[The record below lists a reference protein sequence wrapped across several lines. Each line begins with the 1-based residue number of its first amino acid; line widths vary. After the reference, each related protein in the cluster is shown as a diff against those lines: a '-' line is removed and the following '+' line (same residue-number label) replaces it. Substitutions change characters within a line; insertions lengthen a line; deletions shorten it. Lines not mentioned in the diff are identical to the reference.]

1 MNVLIVTDEMELGGS
16 QRQITELALGLQAR
30 GDAVSVRY
38 FRNESFLVGQLREG
52 GVDVARMPK
61 SGRIDAGFVLRLAR
75 CIREGGFELVHAFS
89 FTAELWSAIALTLL
103 PRAARPVLVT
113 SIRGTYE
120 WYTPLQWRLK
130 RWTTRRSAA
139 VVANATA
146 AADHAFVRMGLPQD
160 RLAIVRNG
168 IGRPADREAARIRHR
183 QALGVGEDTP
193 LALFVGRLVDH
204 KNLPMLV
211 RAAGRLAA
219 GGSALRFVL
228 VGDGPLAGET
238 RRAIADAGL
247 DTRVT
252 LTGERDDAAELMC
265 AADMLVLP
273 SWREGLPN
281 VVIEAMQAGC
291 AVVATRAG
299 GIPELVRDGETG
311 LLVAVDD
318 DAALAAALARLEHDP
333 ALRARLAAAARTRA
347 TQDYGVDAMV
357 AAMRAVYA
365 DTRRAPA
372 RGTTV
377 ASVAN
382 R

>member
-16 QRQITELALGLQAR
+16 QRQITELALGLRAR
-30 GDAVSVRY
+30 GDTVSVRY
-38 FRNESFLVGQLREG
+38 FRNDSFLVGRLRDG

-61 SGRIDAGFVLRLAR
+61 SGRIDAGFVLRLR
-75 CIREGGFELVHAFS
+75 RYIRECGFEVVHAFS
-89 FTAELWSAIALTLL
+89 FTAELWSAVALALL
-103 PRAARPVLVT
+103 EHAARPALVT

-130 RWTTRRSAA
+130 RWATRRSAA

-146 AADHAFVRMGLPQD
+146 GAAHAFARMRLPQE

-168 IGRPADREAARIRHR
+168 IERPADREGARARHR
-183 QALGVGEDTP
+183 HALGIADDMP

-219 GGSALRFVL
+219 RGSTLRFVL

-238 RRAIADAGL
+238 RRAITDAGL
-247 DTRVT
+247 DARVT
-252 LTGERDDAAELMC
+252 LAGERDDAAELMC

-291 AVVATRAG
+291 AVIATRAG
-299 GIPELVRDGETG
+299 GIPELIRDGETG
-311 LLVAVDD
+311 LLVAIDD
-318 DAALAAALARLEHDP
+318 DAALAAALERLEHDP
-333 ALRARLAAAARTRA
+333 GLRARLAAAAQTRA
-347 TQDYGVDAMV
+347 AQDYGVEAMV
-357 AAMRAVYA
+357 AAMRVVYA
-365 DTRRAPA
+365 HARHAPA
-372 RGTTV
+372 RDASIAPV
-377 ASVAN
+377 AD